1 MTATQNHEVAGV
13 PDAAPPPARP
23 RSPRTV
29 RDLAWLVLPYVAS
42 VLLAFVVGGL
52 VILALGNDPVK
63 AFESVLTTSF
73 KTQFGFVETMHKW
86 VTVVLCAYAFTIPL
100 ATGKFNIGAE
110 GQLLMGAT
118 GAVAVGIL
126 LSDLPMIVL
135 LPLVLV
141 AGILAGAVWAGV
153 SAFLL
158 VRFGVN
164 EILSTVLLNFVSFQ
178 AIDYVASHVWPDR
191 GAGHPATIRV
201 GEGALLP
208 RIGDAPN
215 LHAGVILTVL
225 LAVALAIFMRST
237 ATGFEMRAV
246 GANLRASLVH
256 GVRTSRLA
264 GAGLVI
270 GGALGGL
277 AGAIKVA
284 GVHGKMLEGMQ
295 SNFLILGIIV
305 GLMARGNLVA
315 VPFVAFGIAVL
326 EVGASSMQRSAQ
338 VPVEVVLIIEAM
350 ILIFLLLSDVVRA
363 RFRGASA

>member
-1 MTATQNHEVAGV
+1 MTDTNT
-13 PDAAPPPARP
+13 PAREATP
-23 RSPRTV
+23 APVGPSSRRTRSV
-29 RDLAWLVLPYVAS
+29 ADFAWAVVPYVVS
-42 VLLAFVVGGL
+42 VFLAFVVGGL
-52 VILALGNDPVK
+52 VILLLGNDPIR

-73 KTQFGFVETMHKW
+73 NTKFGFVETMHKW
-86 VTVVLCAYAFTIPL
+86 VPVVLSAYAFTIPL

-118 GAVAVGIL
+118 GGVALGIVW
-126 LSDLPMIVL
+126 SDLPMVL
-135 LPLVLV
+135 LLPAVLV
-141 AGILAGAVWAGV
+141 AGVLAGAVWAGIA
-153 SAFLL
+153 AFLM
-158 VRFGVN
+158 VRFKVN

-178 AIDYVASHVWPDR
+178 FIDYVASHVWPDR

-208 RIGDAPN
+208 RIGEAPN
-215 LHAGVILTVL
+215 LHSG
-225 LAVALAIFMRST
+225 VALAVLVCVLVAVAMRRT
-237 ATGFEMRAV
+237 ATGFEMTAV

-277 AGAIKVA
+277 AGAIEVA

-305 GLMARGNLVA
+305 GLMARGNMIA

-326 EVGASSMQRSAQ
+326 EVGASSMQRTAQ
-338 VPVEVVLIIEAM
+338 VPVEVVLIIEAL
-350 ILIFLLLSDVVRA
+350 ILIFLLLSDVVRD
-363 RFRGASA
+363 RFRGAA

>member
-1 MTATQNHEVAGV
+1 MTDTNSPSREAT
-13 PDAAPPPARP
+13 PAPVGS
-23 RSPRTV
+23 SPRRGRTGA
-29 RDLAWLVLPYVAS
+29 DIAWAVLPYVAS
-42 VLLAFVVGGL
+42 VFLAFVAGGL
-52 VILALGNDPVK
+52 VILLLGNDPIR

-73 KTQFGFVETMHKW
+73 NTKFGFVETMHKW
-86 VTVVLCAYAFTIPL
+86 VPVVLSAYAFTIPL

-118 GAVAVGIL
+118 GGVALGIVW
-126 LSDLPMIVL
+126 SDLPMVL
-135 LPLVLV
+135 LLPAVLV
-141 AGILAGAVWAGV
+141 AGVLAGALWAGIA
-153 SAFLL
+153 AFLM
-158 VRFGVN
+158 VRFKVN
-164 EILSTVLLNFVSFQ
+164 EILNTVLLNFVSFQ
-178 AIDYVASHVWPDR
+178 FIDYVASHVWPDR

-215 LHAGVILTVL
+215 LHSGVVL
-225 LAVALAIFMRST
+225 VVLVAVAVAVAMRRT
-237 ATGFEMRAV
+237 ATGFEMTAV

-277 AGAIKVA
+277 AGAIEVA

-305 GLMARGNLVA
+305 GLMARGNMIA

-326 EVGASSMQRSAQ
+326 EVGASSMQRTAQ
-338 VPVEVVLIIEAM
+338 VPVEVVLIIEAL
-350 ILIFLLLSDVVRA
+350 ILIFLLLSDVVRN
-363 RFRGASA
+363 RIRGVS

>member
-1 MTATQNHEVAGV
+1 MTTSVTP
-13 PDAAPPPARP
+13 PDQAQTPAPMEPT
-23 RSPRTV
+23 RSGRTTASG
-29 RDLAWLVLPYVAS
+29 LAWTVLPYVAS

-52 VILALGNDPVK
+52 VILALGHDPVR

-73 KTQFGFVETMHKW
+73 NTRFGLVETLHKW
-86 VTVVLCAYAFTIPL
+86 VTILLCAYAFTIPL

-118 GAVAVGIL
+118 GAVAVGIVF
-126 LSDLPMIVL
+126 SDLPMLVL
-135 LPLVLV
+135 LPAVL
-141 AGILAGAVWAGV
+141 LAGVLAGTVWAGIA
-153 SAFLL
+153 AFLM
-158 VRFGVN
+158 VRFRVN

-201 GEGALLP
+201 GDGALLP
-208 RIGDAPN
+208 RIGEAPN
-215 LHAGVILTVL
+215 FHLGVIIALV
-225 LAVALAIFMRST
+225 LAVVVAVAMRRT
-237 ATGFEMRAV
+237 ATGFEMTAV

-256 GVRTSRLA
+256 GVRTSRMA
-264 GAGLVI
+264 GAGLLV
-270 GGALGGL
+270 GGALAGL
-277 AGAIKVA
+277 AGAIEVA

-338 VPVEVVLIIEAM
+338 VPIEVVLIIEAM

-363 RFRGASA
+363 RFRGAAA

>member
-1 MTATQNHEVAGV
+1 MTTSLTQ
-13 PDAAPPPARP
+13 DSAPPP
-23 RSPRTV
+23 SPMEPSKPGRATATS
-29 RDLAWLVLPYVAS
+29 LAWTILPYVAS
-42 VLLAFVVGGL
+42 VFLAFVVGGL
-52 VILALGNDPVK
+52 VILALGHDPIR

-73 KTQFGFVETMHKW
+73 NTRFGFVETLHKW
-86 VTVVLCAYAFTIPL
+86 VTVLLCAYAFTIPL

-118 GAVAVGIL
+118 GAVAVGIVF
-126 LSDLPMIVL
+126 SNLPMVVL
-135 LPLVLV
+135 LPAVLL
-141 AGILAGAVWAGV
+141 AGILAGTVWAGIA
-153 SAFLL
+153 AFLM
-158 VRFGVN
+158 VRFKVN

-208 RIGDAPN
+208 RIGEAPN
-215 LHAGVILTVL
+215 FHFGVIIALV
-225 LAVALAIFMRST
+225 LAVLVAVGMRRT
-237 ATGFEMRAV
+237 ATGFEMTAV

-256 GVRTSRLA
+256 GVQTSRMA
-264 GAGLVI
+264 GAGLLV
-270 GGALGGL
+270 GGALAGL
-277 AGAIKVA
+277 AGAIEVA

-305 GLMARGNLVA
+305 GLMARGNLIA

-338 VPVEVVLIIEAM
+338 VPIEVVLIIEAM